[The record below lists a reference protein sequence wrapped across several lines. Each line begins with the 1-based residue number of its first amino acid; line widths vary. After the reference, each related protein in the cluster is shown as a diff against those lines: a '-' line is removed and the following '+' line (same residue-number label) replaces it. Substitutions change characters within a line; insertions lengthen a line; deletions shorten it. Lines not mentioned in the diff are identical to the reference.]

1 MEISESEYNELV
13 SARDWKA
20 AHEQQLKDL
29 KDFKKEHE
37 EVDPD
42 EQVKRYL
49 QLQAEKDKARAERIA
64 KLKASLL

>member
-20 AHEQQLKDL
+20 AHEQELKDL
-29 KDFKKEHE
+29 KDFKKEH

>member
-13 SARDWKA
+13 SARNWKA
-20 AHEQQLKDL
+20 AHEQEL

-64 KLKASLL
+64 KLKASLI